1 MSKEAIF
8 DKQGFMSYM
17 EEHFPA
23 PFYGLAGGFLRETVA
38 NIIAYGLKH
47 HTHGKDELVY
57 FLKDILPEV
66 EFEEIAVFA
75 NESILTQSTKAAIR
89 KWTEKNG

>member
-1 MSKEAIF
+1 MNSEIF
-8 DKQGFMSYM
+8 DKQGFLVYI
-17 EEHFPA
+17 EEHLPSAFCGPD
-23 PFYGLAGGFLRETVA
+23 GGFLRKTCE

-66 EFEEIAVFA
+66 EFEKIACFVD
-75 NESILTQSTKAAIR
+75 ESILTQSTKAAIR
-89 KWTEKNG
+89 KWVEKNG

>member
-1 MSKEAIF
+1 MNTKEIF

-17 EEHFPA
+17 EEHFPSA
-23 PFYGLAGGFLRETVA
+23 FCGLGGGFLRETCG

-66 EFEEIAVFA
+66 EFEEIARFA
-75 NESILTQSTKAAIR
+75 DESILTQSTKAAIR
-89 KWTEKNG
+89 KWVEKNG